1 VSELVARGRRSAPQT
16 VACLL
21 VTGYVATFCLAMRR
35 YDYDVWGAFLV
46 GPVLVAVTV
55 PLLLRLS
62 RDDPDPRLPQLL
74 VLAFLVKMVATLGR
88 YWMAFGLYGGASD
101 SARYARDASPIAD
114 QLRAGV
120 FTFDTG
126 IPLIGTGFV
135 ILLTG
140 VVYAVTGPTLIGA
153 FLVFGWL
160 SFWGQ
165 YLFYRAF
172 RVGFPAGDHY
182 RYGVLVFLLPSIL
195 FWPSSIGKDAWM
207 LLSLGMTAY
216 GVARLL
222 ERLPGALP
230 WLAAGT
236 TGTVLV
242 RPHVAMLIFVA
253 LLVGYALRRRPDRLT
268 ALGPV
273 KSIITVVVLA
283 AAGLLVLRQVSAFL
297 GTDPFGDGAIDQTL
311 TNTQHRTSGAGSD
324 YATPAVG
331 SPLRLPMGV
340 VTVLFR
346 PFPFEAHNVA
356 SLIASV
362 EGLGL
367 LALVAVSLPR
377 LRAALRS
384 LRRHSYNA
392 VALVYTLLFCFA
404 FSSFANFG
412 ILTRERVQVF
422 PFVLVLLAAP
432 AGPRR
437 PTTPRPLGS
446 ALLSRRSPTP

>member
-1 VSELVARGRRSAPQT
+1 VSGLVALGRRSVPQM

-21 VTGYVATFCLAMRR
+21 VTGYVTMFCLAMRR
-35 YDYDVWGAFLV
+35 FDYDVWGAFLV
-46 GPVLVAVTV
+46 GPVLLAVTV
-55 PLLLRLS
+55 PLLLRLT
-62 RDDPDPRLPQLL
+62 RDDPDPRVAQLL
-74 VLAFLVKMVATLGR
+74 VLAFLVKMVATLAR

-101 SARYARDASPIAD
+101 SARYAREATPIAD
-114 QLRAGV
+114 QLREGV

-135 ILLTG
+135 IVLTG
-140 VVYAVTGPTLIGA
+140 IVYAVTGPTLIGG

-172 RVGFPAGDHY
+172 RTGFPNGDHY

-207 LLSLGMTAY
+207 LLTLGMAAY
-216 GVARLL
+216 GAARLL
-222 ERLPGALP
+222 ERQRGAVP

-236 TGTVLV
+236 GGAALV
-242 RPHVAMLIFVA
+242 RPHVAMLVYAA

-283 AAGLLVLRQVSAFL
+283 VAGLLVLRQVSAFL
-297 GTDPFGDGAIDQTL
+297 GTDPFGDGSIDQTL
-311 TNTQHRTSGAGSD
+311 TNTQQRTSGAGSD
-324 YATPAVG
+324 YTVPAVG
-331 SPLRLPMGV
+331 SPLRLPIGV

-362 EGLGL
+362 ESLGL
-367 LALVAVSLPR
+367 LALFAVSLSR

-384 LRRHSYNA
+384 ARRHSSI
-392 VALVYTLLFCFA
+392 VFSLVYTLLFCFA

-432 AGPRR
+432 KVPRR
-437 PTTPRPLGS
+437 PTTARALGS
-446 ALLSRRSPTP
+446 ALLSGRSLTP